1 MRSVSYRLADLI
13 KARIPLGFVGENE
26 HTVVQFDA
34 KQAFDQYPTAT
45 PSLTVKN
52 PSGEKYPA
60 VVARDGDMVIW
71 TISDS
76 DLIVPGHGEFQ
87 LQFKEGD
94 TVMRSYVG
102 ETRIERSIMPT
113 GDVPTPV
120 QNWID
125 AAEDVLEEVEDA
137 IPAGGTQGQVMG
149 KLSDDDYDIGW
160 IDQTGGGGG
169 GGTSNYNELS
179 NKPKINGTTLSGNKS
194 LEDLGAASSEAVN
207 AKYTKP
213 ASGIPASDLA
223 SGVQTSLGKAD
234 TAYQKPSGGVPSSD
248 MASAVQTSLGKADT
262 AYQKPGSG
270 IPASD
275 IADGVIPDVSGFY
288 TKPQTGIPAS
298 DLASGV
304 IPDVSGFYTKPATGI
319 PASDLASGVIPTVH
333 NVPAGGS
340 ANQVLAKN
348 SGTDYDLKWVNQ
360 SGGGGGAE
368 IDDTAG
374 EGDTTVVWSAD
385 KTWTET
391 TELKEAIAEKPD
403 VDDTAGIGDTDKAWS
418 ADNLGKKFNPVTSTF
433 SEGTENGYYRVTQN
447 GEIEEVSGAFKRSK
461 VEIQPWMGKYVEFSV
476 NGLVGNAYAIYCGF
490 SDENDD
496 FISKNAYVV
505 GSQKLEIPSNAK
517 YIYMSFFGSSYNSDY
532 VVKPNKVI
540 FTNDLKEL
548 GVENPFIGKQGVAFG
563 TSLTY
568 RAISDYGYLDFLPG
582 LSGATIDNQGIS
594 SAMIGTNILPA
605 VKAYTGYASKD
616 FVIVEGF
623 VNDWAHNVGIGDWN
637 DSTEQTVCGCVRSI
651 INYILSQNNKLTIFF
666 VLDHYGKLYAG
677 MNCSSTAQNTNN
689 LTQYEYYEK
698 IAKVCESLGIP
709 VIKQYAESQ
718 ICENTPDYLY
728 DQIHP
733 SEVGA
738 KQSANVIWQAM
749 KRYGLRVN

>member
-1 MRSVSYRLADLI
+1 MNMGIAVGLIKALAPGVDPGIIEQAVMDWLDDHPEATTTVQDGSITEAKLAQDVLADL
-13 KARIPLGFVGENE
+13 
-26 HTVVQFDA
+26 
-34 KQAFDQYPTAT
+34 
-45 PSLTVKN
+45 
-52 PSGEKYPA
+52 
-60 VVARDGDMVIW
+60 
-71 TISDS
+71 
-76 DLIVPGHGEFQ
+76 
-87 LQFKEGD
+87 
-94 TVMRSYVG
+94 
-102 ETRIERSIMPT
+102 
-113 GDVPTPV
+113 
-120 QNWID
+120 
-125 AAEDVLEEVEDA
+125 
-137 IPAGGTQGQVMG
+137 
-149 KLSDDDYDIGW
+149 
-160 IDQTGGGGG
+160 
-169 GGTSNYNELS
+169 
-179 NKPKINGTTLSGNKS
+179 
-194 LEDLGAASSEAVN
+194 
-207 AKYTKP
+207 
-213 ASGIPASDLA
+213 
-223 SGVQTSLGKAD
+223 
-234 TAYQKPSGGVPSSD
+234 
-248 MASAVQTSLGKADT
+248 
-262 AYQKPGSG
+262 
-270 IPASD
+270 
-275 IADGVIPDVSGFY
+275 
-288 TKPQTGIPAS
+288 
-298 DLASGV
+298 
-304 IPDVSGFYTKPATGI
+304 
-319 PASDLASGVIPTVH
+319 
-333 NVPAGGS
+333 
-340 ANQVLAKN
+340 
-348 SGTDYDLKWVNQ
+348 
-360 SGGGGGAE
+360 AE
-368 IDDTAG
+368 IP
-374 EGDTTVVWSAD
+374 
-385 KTWTET
+385 
-391 TELKEAIAEKPD
+391 ELKEAIVPLTPSATSGDVGKFMKVKSVSGGKVAEYEFGEASGGGAD
-403 VDDTAGIGDTDKAWS
+403 IDDTAGIGDTDKAWS

-490 SDENDD
+490 SDANDEY
-496 FISKNAYVV
+496 ISKNAYVV

-677 MNCSSTAQNTNN
+677 MDCSSTAQNTNN

-698 IAKVCESLGIP
+698 IAKTCESLGIP